1 MLVYDLFKVISTDL
15 KRTHVSGTWDLN
27 LSSERWI
34 QYLAAATHQSRSFC
48 RIVWHVSQ
56 AHHIGTRV
64 TAAPP
69 GRFRPYRTCYF
80 SPKEPCKVMIRNI
93 GRSW

>member
-64 TAAPP
+64 TAAPWVVSDH
-69 GRFRPYRTCYF
+69 TELVI
-80 SPKEPCKVMIRNI
+80 SPRKNHAK
-93 GRSW
+93 